1 MNFWDIIQNPII
13 IGLFVGVVVY
23 MYIKWKNDK
32 EYKKKKKHNSNA
44 KQKQVNLL
52 IPAIAFIITV
62 IIAHF
67 YLSSGDK
74 FTELQNLNPKEQ
86 KNYKFIKEM
95 TEISEPNSFNL
106 ISAGIQMPNNLPE
119 ILFELN

>member
-1 MNFWDIIQNPII
+1 MNFWNIIQNPII
-13 IGLFVGVVVY
+13 IGLVAGVIAY

-32 EYKKKKKHNSNA
+32 EYLKKKKRDPNT
-44 KQKQVNLL
+44 KQKPVNLL
-52 IPAIAFIITV
+52 IPAIAFIVFV
-62 IIAHF
+62 ILSHF
-67 YLSSGDK
+67 YLESQNTNTQIDLST
-74 FTELQNLNPKEQ
+74 TEK

-106 ISAGIQMPNNLPE
+106 ISTGIQMPNNLPE